1 MSEVFRENS
10 IDEIVA
16 RYKADVMQLYRYVPW
31 LESHVKET
39 VQDTYSN
46 ESMEHTI
53 PFPVYDSTLLSFVKE
68 FQRTKLVDRNYA
80 YVYTRNRLRNSADE
94 LRFIENAEIKN
105 MDDLCGIL
113 SKYVIEGNV
122 RGSAWS
128 EGVRNGVFCAAL
140 SKMKEILEFWGKEP
154 RSRG

>member
-10 IDEIVA
+10 IDEIVV
-16 RYKADVMQLYRYVPW
+16 RYKSDVDKLYRYVPW
-31 LESHVKET
+31 FESHVRES

-46 ESMEHTI
+46 ENMEHTI

-68 FQRTKLVDRNYA
+68 FQRTGLVDRNYA
-80 YVYTRNRLRNSADE
+80 YVYSRNRLHNSADE
-94 LRFIENAEIKN
+94 LKLIENAEIKN
-105 MDDLCGIL
+105 LEDICGIL

-128 EGVRNGVFCAAL
+128 EGVSNGVYRAAL
-140 SKMKEILEFWGKEP
+140 IKMKEVLDFWSKEP
-154 RSRG
+154 KGRV

>member
-10 IDEIVA
+10 IDEIVV
-16 RYKADVMQLYRYVPW
+16 RYKADVMKLCRYVPW
-31 LESHVKET
+31 FESHAKET

-68 FQRTKLVDRNYA
+68 FQRTGLMDRNYA
-80 YVYTRNRLRNSADE
+80 YVYSRNRLKNSADE
-94 LRFIENAEIKN
+94 LNFIGNADIKN
-105 MDDLCGIL
+105 MEDICGIL
-113 SKYVIEGNV
+113 SRYVIEGNV
-122 RGSAWS
+122 RGSVWS

-140 SKMKEILEFWGKEP
+140 SKMREIIEFWGREP
-154 RSRG
+154 KSRG